1 MLSVAKGMDIMEK
14 EKGWTSESVA
24 QINYNDWSA
33 KLAPGH
39 EDYWANIENI
49 ARITAS
55 LLENWSTRVVAD
67 PNNSNKMIC
76 KPMKSGTIVVSQYK
90 EKFGGPRVYCQLA
103 DETNDEEKFQQ
114 AKLSPYN
121 KHKTIGEFR
130 DYCYKIDLGHYRSI
144 YFLIR
149 QSFPQYWAVTKSNA
163 DYSELL
169 FDTKE
174 QYLEAMNERIETEKK
189 YAAISGRKSNITH
202 LESVKDVVFE
212 ICGWKEK
219 EK

>member
-1 MLSVAKGMDIMEK
+1 MEK
-14 EKGWTSESVA
+14 EKVWTSELVD
-24 QINYNDWSA
+24 QISYGDWSA

-55 LLENWSTRVVAD
+55 LLENWSTRVIAD
-67 PNNSNKMIC
+67 PNNSHKMIC

-103 DETNDEEKFQQ
+103 DETIVEEKFEQ
-114 AKLSPYN
+114 AKLSQFN
-121 KHKTIGEFR
+121 KYKTIGEFR
-130 DYCYKIDLGHYRSI
+130 DYCYKVDLGHYRSV

-174 QYLEAMNERIETEKK
+174 QYLAAMNERIATEKK
-189 YAAISGRKSNITH
+189 YATISGRVPNMTH

-212 ICGWKEK
+212 TCGWKEK